1 MSAEG
6 VAEIVVLLDQDGRAT
21 GTLPKVGVH
30 RPGAWTNSVYGQQPE
45 SSLPAAARL

>member
-6 VAEIVVLLDQDGRAT
+6 VAEIVVLVDQDGRAT

-30 RPGAWTNSVYGQQPE
+30 RPGAWTNSLYGQPE
-45 SSLPAAARL
+45 SPLPAAARL